1 MQISSGLMVMLILG
15 VIYIVFNQP
24 IAHQLTIWHNNL
36 VHRTHNEGIAR
47 FSFIALGTLFIIY
60 SSLTMFGLIQMGE

>member
-1 MQISSGLMVMLILG
+1 MHSSTGLTVMLILG
-15 VIYIVFNQP
+15 IIYIVFNQP
-24 IAHQLTIWHNNL
+24 IAHQLTIWHNHL

-60 SSLTMFGLIQMGE
+60 SSLTMFGRIQIGE